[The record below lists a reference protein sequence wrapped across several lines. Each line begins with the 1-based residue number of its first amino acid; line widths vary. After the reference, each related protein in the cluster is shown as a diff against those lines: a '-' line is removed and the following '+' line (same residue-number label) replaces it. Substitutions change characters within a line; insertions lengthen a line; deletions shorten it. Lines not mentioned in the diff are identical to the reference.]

1 VLNLGTGRHIAV
13 LEIAKAVEARMKTR
27 VPIEFIGDRPGQ
39 VFRHTCDRSKAE
51 KLLDWRPRTSFEE
64 GLDRTIEWYTKNEAW
79 WRPQMWMRHIPII
92 SAGGKRE
99 LH

>member
-1 VLNLGTGRHIAV
+1 NIGTARHVTV
-13 LEIAKAVEARMKTR
+13 LEIARAVKAHMKAD

-39 VFRHTCDRSKAE
+39 VFRHTCDPSKAE
-51 KLLDWRPRTSFEE
+51 KLLDWRPRTSFED
-64 GLDRTIEWYTKNEAW
+64 GLARTIDWYAKHEAW

-92 SAGGKRE
+92 SAAGKKE